1 LQKDTQFHRC
11 LATLELHIPGQGLLG
26 QELLLSRTLEVEH
39 HPHNRATLEPHLRA
53 IQEPHAPGTQEPLQ
67 VKDMGELHHLSNR
80 AILGVVPTPV
90 MEEPHPHSNS
100 LDMEE
105 PHPHRLDMAHNLNT
119 ISKAILELHPPN
131 TRVTVLPLSSSR
143 WTLKLHSGSE
153 LLTKTGVDRLMPRS
167 CRGLSSMAT
176 GATSMRRHAG

>member
-1 LQKDTQFHRC
+1 MQKDTQFHRC

-90 MEEPHPHSNS
+90 MEEPHPH
-100 LDMEE
+100 
-105 PHPHRLDMAHNLNT
+105 RLDMAHNLNT

-143 WTLKLHSGSE
+143 
-153 LLTKTGVDRLMPRS
+153 
-167 CRGLSSMAT
+167 
-176 GATSMRRHAG
+176 

>member
-53 IQEPHAPGTQEPLQ
+53 IQEPHALGTQEPLQ

-80 AILGVVPTPV
+80 AILGVVPIPG
-90 MEEPHPHSNS
+90 
-100 LDMEE
+100 MEE

-153 LLTKTGVDRLMPRS
+153 LLTRTGVDRLMPRS

-176 GATSMRRHAG
+176 GATSVRRHAG